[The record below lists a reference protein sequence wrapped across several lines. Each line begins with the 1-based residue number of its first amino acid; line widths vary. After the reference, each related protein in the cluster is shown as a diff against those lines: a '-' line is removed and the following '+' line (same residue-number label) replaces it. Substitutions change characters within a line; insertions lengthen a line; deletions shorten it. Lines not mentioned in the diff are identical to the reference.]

1 MWEDTADDSA
11 TCECDDDVPADDAGS
26 PFVPAVPEVPAIPAI
41 PAVVDDP
48 NTPGDETA
56 PAVPAVPGTPGVPAI
71 PAVAPVVMPDWQS
84 SDRTAACYSGPVLPG
99 GPNLDA

>member
-26 PFVPAVPEVPAIPAI
+26 PFVPAVPEIPGIPMI
-41 PAVVDDP
+41 PAVPDDP
-48 NTPGDETA
+48 NTLENEA
-56 PAVPAVPGTPGVPAI
+56 AHEIPAVPGSPGVPAV

-84 SDRTAACYSGPVLPG
+84 SDRTAAYYSGPVRPG
-99 GPNLDA
+99 GPNLNA